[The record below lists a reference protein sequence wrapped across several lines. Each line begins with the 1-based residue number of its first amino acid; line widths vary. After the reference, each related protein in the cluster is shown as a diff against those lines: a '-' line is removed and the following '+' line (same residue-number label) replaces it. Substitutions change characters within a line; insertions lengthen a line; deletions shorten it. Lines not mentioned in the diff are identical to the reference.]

1 MERMWNG
8 KVDATVP
15 TTTQCVGLRT
25 VPLGDWFCPNCSQPV
40 ECSTGGLLNLDEDI
54 RENIMKHCRK
64 SPKFFALLN
73 FWRNFGDPL
82 LVPLFDSL
90 DLEFALA
97 SPRREDLAIKI
108 ITRLIERGKPD
119 PELKLTR
126 WEIQLALIMEQRFKK
141 YEAKKAKKTASQ
153 KRNAEVR
160 TNGNEEGQPVEKDD
174 PMDTSAQE
182 SDSEK
187 DEDMWTEEG
196 RLVVPLEETEDP
208 VIDGVLGGVNPLDK
222 CSFASANLASR
233 INVLLA
239 MCEWKLA
246 EDPWLREAASA
257 KDDGP
262 SCRGEPFGWDNHGR
276 CYFAEGMGSA
286 RVFRERRMKMGKG
299 QYAGADAPA
308 WGFDVPAPM
317 EEEDR
322 WETVAVNVNEL
333 FRLAGLFR
341 RGKVLE
347 RSLYSFFKEE
357 LIPSVLRPDAED
369 AIGKDDMELKRLR
382 QHEWEVRANKYS
394 VLARRK
400 SARVEAQELMMREEE
415 DRFLQRE
422 LERMRK
428 AEEEKKKA
436 IQLKKRGIDPHN
448 AVSKKEVDD
457 KESGFGAVGRKIR
470 TLWMDE
476 QKWYTGKIIRFHPR
490 SGRHTIQYDA
500 DGTKEDVNISHVKI
514 KFLDDDVEEYEGS
527 DVDDREYTGLEA
539 IGRRVKT
546 LWDED
551 KTWYAGRII
560 NYRRATRA
568 HTILYD
574 LDGSTEDVDLSTVQ
588 VKFVKDKKEQGT
600 TGPTGLPVGHK
611 LLVVSDF
618 DRCWYQAKVAGYDA
632 GLNMHCLVMDGGY
645 EELVNLDL
653 VRWISAELPTGEQ
666 PKDLEEAHLVREA
679 ELLDDVDCTPGGI
692 VVNKPSWLALKHA
705 RDRRIPERAGDKQSQ
720 SPVLTIKTVGEEE
733 GKMSSGKI
741 PKLIISPLKP
751 PQLST
756 HHESGDMEHTSSS
769 KEEHPQHLK
778 EGQSAVQSKENVMED
793 KEMITNNTSEER
805 STDVNGKGN
814 LDQGFCRAEDKANV
828 QLNTHIAHLQD
839 APSHPS
845 KKCSNANQEAAH
857 LPAMDSKDAAAGD
870 HSGDLCL
877 PPGVSQPGQ

>member
-1 MERMWNG
+1 M
-8 KVDATVP
+8 
-15 TTTQCVGLRT
+15 RT
-25 VPLGDWFCPNCSQPV
+25 VPPGDWFCPNCSQPL
-40 ECSTGGLLNLDEDI
+40 ECSTAGLLNLDEDI
-54 RENIMKHCRK
+54 RDNIIKHCRK

-82 LVPLFDSL
+82 LVPLFDAL

-141 YEAKKAKKTASQ
+141 YEADKAKKAASQ
-153 KRNAEVR
+153 KRLYEAEI
-160 TNGNEEGQPVEKDD
+160 NGKEDGQVEHEDD
-174 PMDTSAQE
+174 PMDVDDQDL
-182 SDSEK
+182 DSEK
-187 DEDMWTEEG
+187 DEDMWADEG
-196 RLVVPLEETEDP
+196 PLVVPVEETEDP
-208 VIDGVLGGVNPLDK
+208 VIDGVLGGINPLER
-222 CSFASANLASR
+222 CSFASASLESR

-246 EDPWLREAASA
+246 DDQWLREVAST

-262 SCRGEPFGWDNHGR
+262 SCRGEPFGWDNRGR

-286 RVFRERRMKMGKG
+286 RVFRERRKKLDKG
-299 QYAGADAPA
+299 QPVGVDAPA
-308 WGFDVPAPM
+308 WGFDVPEQVD

-333 FRLAGLFR
+333 FRLAGSFR
-341 RGKVLE
+341 RGKVGE
-347 RSLYSFFKEE
+347 KSLYHFCKEE

-382 QHEWEVRANKYS
+382 QHEWDIRGNKYS

-422 LERMRK
+422 LERIRR

-436 IQLKKRGIDPHN
+436 IQLKKRGIDPRD
-448 AVSKKEVDD
+448 AVSKKVVED
-457 KESGFGAVGRKIR
+457 KESGWGAVGRKIR

-514 KFLDDDVEEYEGS
+514 KFLDEGVEEYEGS
-527 DVDDREYTGLEA
+527 DVDDGEYTGLEA

-574 LDGSTEDVDLSTVQ
+574 LDGSTEDVDISTVQ
-588 VKFVKDKKEQGT
+588 IKFVKDKKEKGT
-600 TGPTGLPVGHK
+600 TGPAGLPVGHK

-653 VRWISAELPTGEQ
+653 VRWISAELPAGEQ
-666 PKDLEEAHLVREA
+666 PKDLDEAHLVRDA
-679 ELLDDVDCTPGGI
+679 ELLADDECTPSG
-692 VVNKPSWLALKHA
+692 VTVHKPSWLVLKHA
-705 RDRRIPERAGDKQSQ
+705 RDRRFIEKAEEKQDQ
-720 SPVLTIKTVGEEE
+720 SPALFIKRVEEKD
-733 GKMSSGKI
+733 GGAQKSTGKI
-741 PKLIISPLKP
+741 PKLIIAPLKP
-751 PQLST
+751 PQTST
-756 HHESGDMEHTSSS
+756 QHEPSRQEQSSGS
-769 KEEHPQHLK
+769 KEAHCDDVK
-778 EGQSAVQSKENVMED
+778 EDPSGV
-793 KEMITNNTSEER
+793 R
-805 STDVNGKGN
+805 SRVPGLQGPESTGKGTFEGARRDVNGRGN
-814 LDQGFCRAEDKANV
+814 TEQRLDTEGDKTGGW
-828 QLNTHIAHLQD
+828 LN
-839 APSHPS
+839 S
-845 KKCSNANQEAAH
+845 SNAPLQTIPTERSKGGVGSPQEADGSS
-857 LPAMDSKDAAAGD
+857 AMDARKNAAVED
-870 HSGDLCL
+870 HSGDLRVS
-877 PPGVSQPGQ
+877 PGMSQPGQ